1 MAKILIVDDEEG
13 VCSLLQ
19 DVLEDA
25 GFETVT
31 AYNAGDA
38 LKILENDS
46 PDTMLLDIKLPDA
59 DGIKFMEIIKK
70 MGVQVPVILMTAFG
84 TMEIAI
90 QAMRQGA
97 HDYLN
102 KPLNL
107 DELLMT
113 VQKAVKMQQLVSEVA
128 ILREELDNEM
138 DSVDNLIGQSRH
150 MQDIF
155 KIIGKVADS
164 DITVLLQGESGTG
177 KEVVAR
183 AIHNNSRR
191 SSRPFI
197 KINCAAIP
205 EHLMESELFGHEKGS
220 FTGAFNQKP
229 GKFELAHNGTVFLD
243 EIGELSQNTQVKLL
257 NVLQE
262 KDFERVGG
270 TKSIKVD
277 VRILTATNRDLK
289 KLVEDG
295 KFREDLY
302 YRVNVVNIK
311 LPPLRERK
319 DDIPLLLNYF
329 MKKFSRKYN
338 KKITGISSAAM
349 SVLEAFSWPGNVRE
363 LKNICEQ
370 AVVMTTGTV
379 IMPDDLPISDK
390 AGLQAGGA
398 EGAPAITMKN
408 GGSRTLKEIVSDVE
422 KQVILKTLQEY
433 KWNRQ
438 ETAKALNL
446 NRRSLYEKM
455 KEYNLLVMGKNCP

>member
-13 VCSLLQ
+13 VCELLR

-25 GFETVT
+25 GFETAI

-59 DGIKFMEIIKK
+59 DGIEFMEIIKK
-70 MGVQVPVILMTAFG
+70 TGIQVPVILMTAFG

-90 QAMRQGA
+90 QAMKQGA

-107 DELLMT
+107 DELLLA
-113 VQKAVKMQQLVSEVA
+113 VHKAVKMQQLVSEVA
-128 ILREELDNEM
+128 TLREELDSENDYV
-138 DSVDNLIGQSRH
+138 DSLVGNSRH

-177 KEVVAR
+177 KEIVAR

-191 SSRPFI
+191 STRPFI

-205 EHLMESELFGHEKGS
+205 EHLMESELFGHEKGA

-243 EIGELSQNTQVKLL
+243 EIGELSQSTQVKLL
-257 NVLQE
+257 HVLQE
-262 KDFERVGG
+262 RDFERVGG

-289 KLVEDG
+289 KLVQEG

-302 YRVNVVNIK
+302 YRINVINIEM
-311 LPPLRERK
+311 PPLRERK
-319 DDIPLLLNYF
+319 DDVPLLFNYF
-329 MKKFSRKYN
+329 LKKFSRQYN
-338 KKITGISSAAM
+338 KKITGVSPAAIA
-349 SVLEAFSWPGNVRE
+349 LIEEFNWPGNVRE
-363 LKNICEQ
+363 LKNVCQQ
-370 AVVMTTGTV
+370 AVVMSRGSV
-379 IMPDDLPISDK
+379 ILPDDIPLGDK
-390 AGLQAGGA
+390 VAKFNAGNL
-398 EGAPAITMKN
+398 EGALINIGKN
-408 GGSRTLKEIVSDVE
+408 TDLKEIVANVE
-422 KQVILKTLQEY
+422 KQVILRALQEH

-438 ETAKALNL
+438 ETARALNL

-455 KEYNLLVMGKNCP
+455 KEYNLLAMGKNRP